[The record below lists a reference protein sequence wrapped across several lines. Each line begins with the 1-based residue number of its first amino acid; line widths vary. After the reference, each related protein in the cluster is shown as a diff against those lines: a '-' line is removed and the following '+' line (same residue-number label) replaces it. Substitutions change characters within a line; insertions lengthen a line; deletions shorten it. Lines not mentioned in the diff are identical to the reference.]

1 MNTEVFEDGP
11 LLFFCVQW
19 MPEDTRMLDS
29 KADTPH
35 QSREKAEP
43 TSMCTRS
50 ANATNAR
57 AVLPYLVAPP
67 ARRDQWA
74 SGSITWELLR
84 NANYWGPLQTPEAG
98 TGHGWGGGSIL
109 CLKKPSG

>member
-1 MNTEVFEDGP
+1 MS
-11 LLFFCVQW
+11 
-19 MPEDTRMLDS
+19 DS
-29 KADTPH
+29 KADTPHQSRDTPH

-43 TSMCTRS
+43 TSTCTRS
-50 ANATNAR
+50 AK
-57 AVLPYLVAPP
+57 LPTPGLFFLTSRLHLSP
-67 ARRDQWA
+67 DQPA
-74 SGSITWELLR
+74 SGSIAWELLR